1 MAPGPRKYDRSR
13 PYPEVVEELTAR
25 FDGDIDDVTGARLAA
40 GASLDALAR
49 RDPPGCPQS
58 HGDIRLVVTEL
69 AANAVQYAPGPFV
82 LRMRRTFDGLH
93 VTVRDTNPRPP
104 VPRPCDPARGTGG
117 LGWHLIQAL
126 CQQVSVVH
134 DSGGKEIHVF
144 LPW

>member
-1 MAPGPRKYDRSR
+1 MVAGPRKYDRSR
-13 PYPEVVEELTAR
+13 PSTEVGEDLTAH
-25 FDGDIDDVTGARLAA
+25 FDGDIDDVTGSRLAA
-40 GASLDALAR
+40 GVALEALAR
-49 RDPPGCPQS
+49 RDPPSCPQS
-58 HGDIRLVVTEL
+58 HGDILLVVTEL

-93 VTVRDTNPRPP
+93 VTVRDTSPRPP

-126 CQQVSVVH
+126 SRQVSVLH
-134 DSGGKEIHVF
+134 DPGGKEIHAF